1 MAAQR
6 TCVKNVMKAVSIAP
20 KEVPT
25 IAVFVNLVCFIWKD
39 NVFLNV
45 PRDIIFKTGG
55 VKPATSLV
63 GHVLA
68 QRWETV

>member
-1 MAAQR
+1 MAWNKEILFQ
-6 TCVKNVMKAVSIAP
+6 NVMKAVSIVP

-45 PRDIIFKTGG
+45 LRDIIFKTGG
-55 VKPATSLV
+55 VKVREYL
-63 GHVLA
+63 
-68 QRWETV
+68 

>member
-1 MAAQR
+1 
-6 TCVKNVMKAVSIAP
+6 MKAVSIAP

-55 VKPATSLV
+55 VKVREYLLAPNYITSNYTIITDV
-63 GHVLA
+63 YF
-68 QRWETV
+68 